1 MEDPRRNKNIGNP
14 TLSSAPIE
22 PNPINANETSIE
34 DKLTFLNEFAS
45 TGITSGNDDILMGG
59 SSSNIVSGSDNIP
72 MDNSGNITTEEGF
85 TV

>member
-1 MEDPRRNKNIGNP
+1 MPVNDMSMTGT
-14 TLSSAPIE
+14 TL
-22 PNPINANETSIE
+22 IE
-34 DKLTFLNEFAS
+34 DELTFLNEFAS

-59 SSSNIVSGSDNIP
+59 SGSNIASGSDDIP